1 MRALFLLFIVV
12 PVIEMFLLIKVGGI
26 IGALPTIG
34 LVLFTAVLG
43 SWLLRKEGISTLA
56 RANHKMQQGQLPAKE
71 MAEGIAIAVG
81 GALLLTPGFVTDF
94 IGFSCLIPGIR
105 RPIMAMIMQ
114 RMIAA
119 GGTVYRNGQ
128 AQGFGQQPG
137 TGPSAES
144 PIFGENAGHNVIE
157 GDYKRED

>member
-1 MRALFLLFIVV
+1 MRALFLMFIVV

-34 LVLFTAVLG
+34 LVLLTAVIG

-56 RANHKMQQGQLPAKE
+56 RANHKMQSGQLPAKE

-105 RPIMAMIMQ
+105 RPIMAMMMK
-114 RMIAA
+114 RMVAA
-119 GGTVYRNGQ
+119 GGTVYMQGQ
-128 AQGFGQQPG
+128 SQSFNHQ
-137 TGPSAES
+137 TGPFDANAS
-144 PIFGENAGHNVIE
+144 PLDRDDHDHDVIE
-157 GDYKRED
+157 GDFRREK